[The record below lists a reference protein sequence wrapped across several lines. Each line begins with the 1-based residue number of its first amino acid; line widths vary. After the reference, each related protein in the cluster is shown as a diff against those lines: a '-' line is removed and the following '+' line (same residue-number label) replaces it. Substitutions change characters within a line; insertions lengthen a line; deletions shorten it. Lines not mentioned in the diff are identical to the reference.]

1 MILSAN
7 DFENFTSA
15 VSDISG
21 CDPFACRIIS
31 LHNSYQPRL
40 AFVDYWTITG
50 ENGEICGA
58 IARNGSNFILLLN
71 EHCDLDEV
79 SSFMRVAGATGVI
92 CKGEYK
98 LELYGSR
105 SVTGSVLMRNTK
117 FDMKEEDGIKLIQP
131 DIRSAYELIVK
142 CADANFVPPPFED
155 FYVDVN
161 HKLRHNSMRLC
172 GIEENNR
179 LAAVAMTVAE
189 SCDGA
194 VLGAVS
200 CDPDFRRRGYGSSI
214 VKHITN
220 MLVEE
225 NKCVFLHRAKN
236 ANVSF
241 YNNLG
246 FKEAGKWREY
256 YFEG

>member
-58 IARNGSNFILLLN
+58 IARNGSNFILL
-71 EHCDLDEV
+71 
-79 SSFMRVAGATGVI
+79 
-92 CKGEYK
+92 
-98 LELYGSR
+98 
-105 SVTGSVLMRNTK
+105 TK

-131 DIRSAYELIVK
+131 DIRSAYELIVR